1 MRKIAT
7 AVALMTLTAASF
19 SACSKPEAQQAVEE
33 VQETTSEIATDA
45 KDAMSSAAADFAV
58 SDPISYTCALGT
70 KLSVVFSDDKA
81 DVTVLSDNNRKLTL
95 LKTPSG
101 DGTLYQTE
109 GYSLHTKGNDATWG
123 SADEACT
130 KG

>member
-7 AVALMTLTAASF
+7 AVALLALSAASL

-45 KDAMSSAAADFAV
+45 QDAMSSAAADFAV

-70 KLSVVFSDDKA
+70 KLSVVFSEDKA
-81 DVTVLSDNNRKLTL
+81 DVTVVSDNNHKVTL
-95 LKTPSG
+95 LKSSSG
-101 DGTLYQTE
+101 DGTLYQAT

-130 KG
+130 KS